1 MKILKD
7 DLDWAVSE
15 GILSKEQAEKL
26 WSALESKYA
35 NRPKFD
41 VAHIAYYFGGMVAI
55 SAMFWFMNE
64 TWKQYGGFGIF
75 VISVVYAVCFVL
87 AGRTLWYKQGLK
99 IPGGILITLAVFMIP
114 VAIYGLE
121 QFTGLWPKD
130 IGDNYFGYLMKIRK
144 NWVLIELGTIVAGLV
159 ALKYIRFPFLTAPI
173 AIALYKMS
181 LDIIS
186 LFISGV
192 EYMPTEIQMNISI
205 WFGLIIILV
214 AYLIDRRTN
223 EDYSF
228 WLYLFGMLA
237 FWIGLS
243 YIAFSQWDDSH
254 LKMFIY
260 CLINIIVMIISLV
273 LQRPLFIVFGVIGI
287 FSYIIY
293 LAHRAFENSLIFP
306 FILTIIGIAIIYFGI
321 KYQQNRNVW
330 EQAILRLIPS
340 KIKRLLPT
348 ERIRLKNK

>member
-15 GILSKEQAEKL
+15 GILSKEQADKL
-26 WSALESKYA
+26 WNALELKYA

-121 QFTGLWPKD
+121 QITGLWPND
-130 IGDNYFGYLMKIRK
+130 IGDNYFEYLTKIRK
-144 NWVLIELGTIVAGLV
+144 NWVLMEIGTVIAGLV

-192 EYMPTEIQMNISI
+192 EYMPTEIEMNISI
-205 WFGLIIILV
+205 WFGLIVILI

-237 FWIGLS
+237 FWTSLS
-243 YIAFSQWDDSH
+243 YLAFSEWDNNY
-254 LKMFIY
+254 LKMLTY
-260 CLINIIVMIISLV
+260 CLINIVIMIISLV
-273 LQRPLFIVFGVIGI
+273 LQRPLFIVFGMVGVFI
-287 FSYIIY
+287 YIMH
-293 LAHRAFENSLIFP
+293 LARRAFANSLIFP
-306 FILTIIGIAIIYFGI
+306 FVLTIIGIAIIYFGI
-321 KYQQNRNVW
+321 KYHQKRAVW
-330 EQAILRLIPS
+330 EQAILRLVPTS
-340 KIKRLLPT
+340 VKRLLPA